1 MERPS
6 KIGGAA
12 SPDCIGKE
20 GTDAKIESQS
30 EQKNISP
37 FCLTSKPVHPGELP
51 SSFRV
56 FVDRRGFAWLCE
68 KPLTCD
74 HAIILNGAIASCR
87 VRTTQLNIEEHDDPD
102 TERSLGFV

>member
-12 SPDCIGKE
+12 LQVCRGKE
-20 GTDAKIESQS
+20 GTDAKTELKS
-30 EQKNISP
+30 EQKNVSP
-37 FCLTSKPVHPGELP
+37 FCLTSKPVHIGELP
-51 SSFRV
+51 NSFRV

-87 VRTTQLNIEEHDDPD
+87 VRTAQLNEAEKESHLWSG
-102 TERSLGFV
+102 ELGFV